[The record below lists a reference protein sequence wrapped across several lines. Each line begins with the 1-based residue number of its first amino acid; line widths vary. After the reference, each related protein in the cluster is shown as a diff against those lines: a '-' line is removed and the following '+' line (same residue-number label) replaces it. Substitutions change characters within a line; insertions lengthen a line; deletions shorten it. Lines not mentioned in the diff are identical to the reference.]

1 MTADPT
7 IELIPPNISSDTGI
21 ERAGEGT
28 ADDDPIPLLG
38 KSSGG
43 GSSLV
48 TTDDYPYVTVHAN
61 VDTPGPEVERFDESR
76 FAVRQDGEPTDIERV
91 TFLGDELDLVFVF
104 DDTGSMS
111 DEIEGAKEGV
121 RFLTE
126 EIDAQEMDAR
136 YSLVTFKNEPTV
148 RTPFTRDAATVTSH
162 VDDLY
167 ASGGGE
173 IPEGNFDAIER
184 ALDLDYRPDAQR
196 VMVDITDA
204 PSHFDGDGSGVSDY
218 TFDDVAEDLRESGA
232 TFVSVAPD
240 VEDRRSSAKSL
251 SSAVGGF
258 WTDISETR
266 TGRTSNFESVLRRIT
281 DLLTSTYE
289 IEFHTCTPPGA
300 ARELEVRFT
309 GDDGSDAA
317 TTTLSVPARFDLPPE
332 CAESDPEPVDARD
345 TSLFLDVDRNALPA
359 GETVT
364 VTVRSADNDF
374 VVGAAVEAGG
384 AHAETNRAGRA
395 ELELAD
401 PGPETITATAPDGD
415 ATETITVDVEAPPDG
430 ETAAGIDAAPAGV
443 DTSPGG
449 IDTSSG
455 GIETASADAE
465 ESGTAGAL
473 VVEPSRWRARVGEE
487 VTFTVRNLDGDLL
500 ADATV
505 EAAGETEA
513 TNRAGK
519 CSFTFEEAGTVSVT
533 ASRDDMD
540 GDAIEVDVEAE

>member
-1 MTADPT
+1 M
-7 IELIPPNISSDTGI
+7 
-21 ERAGEGT
+21 
-28 ADDDPIPLLG
+28 
-38 KSSGG
+38 
-43 GSSLV
+43 
-48 TTDDYPYVTVHAN
+48 
-61 VDTPGPEVERFDESR
+61 
-76 FAVRQDGEPTDIERV
+76 

-136 YSLVTFKNEPTV
+136 YSLVTFKNDPTV
-148 RTPFTRDAATVTSH
+148 RTPFTRDAEAVTSH

-218 TFDDVAEDLRESGA
+218 TFDDVAADLRESGV

-251 SSAVGGF
+251 TSAAGGF

-266 TGRTSNFESVLRRIT
+266 MGRTGNFESVLRRIT

-289 IEFHTCTPPGA
+289 IEFHTCTPPGTT
-300 ARELEVRFT
+300 RDLTVEFT
-309 GDDGSDAA
+309 GDAGSDAA
-317 TTTLSVPARFDLPPE
+317 TATLSVPERFDLPPE
-332 CAESDPEPVDARD
+332 CDESDPEPVDSRD
-345 TSLFLDVDRNALPA
+345 TTLFLDIDRNAVPA

-364 VTVRSADNDF
+364 VTVRSGDNDF
-374 VVGAAVEAGG
+374 IVGAVVEA
-384 AHAETNRAGRA
+384 ADERAETNRAGRA
-395 ELELAD
+395 ELELSD
-401 PGPETITATAPDGD
+401 PGPQTITATAPDGD
-415 ATETITVDVEAPPDG
+415 ATETITVDVEPSTSDA
-430 ETAAGIDAAPAGV
+430 TVGIES
-443 DTSPGG
+443 SPGG
-449 IDTSSG
+449 IESSPD
-455 GIETASADAE
+455 GIER
-465 ESGTAGAL
+465 SGAAGAL

-487 VTFTVRNLDGDLL
+487 VTFTVRDLDGDLL

-505 EAAGETEA
+505 EAAGERAE
-513 TNRAGK
+513 TNRAGN
-519 CSFTFEEAGTVSVT
+519 CSFTFEEPGTVSVT

-540 GDAIEVDVEAE
+540 GDAIEIDVEEE

>member
-21 ERAGEGT
+21 ERAGDGP

-48 TTDDYPYVTVHAN
+48 STDDYPYVTVHAN
-61 VDTPGPEVERFDESR
+61 VDTPGPRVERFDESR
-76 FAVRQDGEPTDIERV
+76 FAVRQDGEPTELERV

-184 ALDLDYRPDAQR
+184 ALDLDYRPGAQR

-232 TFVSVAPD
+232 TFLSVAPD

-251 SSAVGGF
+251 ASAVGGF
-258 WTDISETR
+258 WTDISDTR

-289 IEFHTCTPPGA
+289 IEFHTCTPPGT

-309 GDDGSDAA
+309 GDAGSDAA
-317 TTTLSVPARFDLPPE
+317 TTTLSVPERFDLPPE

-345 TSLFLDVDRNALPA
+345 ASLFLDVDRNALPA

-364 VTVRSADNDF
+364 VTVRSADNEF
-374 VVGAAVEAGG
+374 VVGAAVEASGDRG
-384 AHAETNRAGRA
+384 ETNRAGRA

-401 PGPETITATAPDGD
+401 PGPETITAPAPDGD
-415 ATETITVDVEAPPDG
+415 ATETITVDVEAPPDD

-443 DTSPGG
+443 GASP
-449 IDTSSG
+449 G
-455 GIETASADAE
+455 GIETAPADAE

-500 ADATV
+500 SDATV

>member
-1 MTADPT
+1 MTSGPS

-21 ERAGEGT
+21 DRAGEGAT
-28 ADDDPIPLLG
+28 GESAAAGDDPIPLLG

-43 GSSLV
+43 GGSSLV
-48 TTDDYPYVTVHAN
+48 STDDYPYVTVHAN
-61 VDTPGPEVERFDESR
+61 IDTPGPEVERFDESR
-76 FAVRQDGEPTDIERV
+76 FAVRQDGEPTDLERV

-148 RTPFTRDAATVTSH
+148 RTPFTRDAETVTSH

-173 IPEGNFDAIER
+173 IPEGNFDAIEH

-218 TFDDVAEDLRESGA
+218 TFDDVAADLRESGV

-251 SSAVGGF
+251 TSAVGGF

-266 TGRTSNFESVLRRIT
+266 MGRTSNFESVLRRIT
-281 DLLTSTYE
+281 NLLTSTYE
-289 IEFHTCTPPGA
+289 IEFHTCTPPGT
-300 ARELEVRFT
+300 ARDLTVEFT
-309 GDDGSDAA
+309 GDEGSDAA
-317 TTTLSVPARFDLPPE
+317 TATLSVPEEFDLPPE
-332 CAESDPEPVDARD
+332 CAESEAEPVDSLD
-345 TSLFLDVDRNALPA
+345 TTLFLDIDRNAVPA

-374 VVGAAVEAGG
+374 VVGAVVEA
-384 AHAETNRAGRA
+384 ADERAETNRAGRA
-395 ELELAD
+395 ELELSD
-401 PGPETITATAPDGD
+401 PGPQTITATAPDGD
-415 ATETITVDVEAPPDG
+415 ATETITVDVEPSTDDA
-430 ETAAGIDAAPAGV
+430 TSGIES
-443 DTSPGG
+443 SPGG
-449 IDTSSG
+449 IESSPN
-455 GIETASADAE
+455 GIDR
-465 ESGTAGAL
+465 SGAAGAL

-487 VTFTVRNLDGDLL
+487 VTFTVRDLDGDLL

-505 EAAGETEA
+505 EAAGETKE
-513 TNRAGK
+513 TNRAGS
-519 CSFTFEEAGTVSVT
+519 CSFTFEEPGTVSVT

-540 GDAIEVDVEAE
+540 GDAVEIDIEEE

>member
-1 MTADPT
+1 MTSGPA

-21 ERAGEGT
+21 ERAGDGAT
-28 ADDDPIPLLG
+28 GDDPIPLLG

-61 VDTPGPEVERFDESR
+61 VDTPGPSVERFDESR
-76 FAVRQDGEPTDIERV
+76 FAVRQDGEPTDLERV

-136 YSLVTFKNEPTV
+136 YSLVTFKNDPTV
-148 RTPFTRDAATVTSH
+148 RTPFTRDAETVTSH

-218 TFDDVAEDLRESGA
+218 TFDDVAGDLRESGV

-251 SSAVGGF
+251 TSAVGGF

-266 TGRTSNFESVLRRIT
+266 MGRTSNFESVLERVT

-289 IEFHTCTPPGA
+289 IEFHTCTPPGT
-300 ARELEVRFT
+300 ARELEVEFD
-309 GDDGSDAA
+309 GDRGSDAA
-317 TTTLSVPARFDLPPE
+317 TATLSVPERFDLPPE
-332 CAESDPEPVDARD
+332 CAESDPEPVDSRETA
-345 TSLFLDVDRNALPA
+345 LFLDVDRNALPA

-374 VVGAAVEAGG
+374 VVGATVEAAGER
-384 AHAETNRAGRA
+384 AETNRAGRA
-395 ELELAD
+395 ELELPD
-401 PGPETITATAPDGD
+401 PGPQTITATAPDGD
-415 ATETITVDVEAPPDG
+415 AAETITVDVEAPSDD
-430 ETAAGIDAAPAGV
+430 TANGIE
-443 DTSPGG
+443 TSPGG
-449 IDTSSG
+449 IETSPG
-455 GIETASADAE
+455 GIETAPGGIETSPGGDE
-465 ESGTAGAL
+465 ESETEGAL
-473 VVEPSRWRARVGEE
+473 VVEPSRWRAGVGEE

-500 ADATV
+500 AGATV
-505 EAAGETEA
+505 EAAGETKE
-513 TNRAGK
+513 TNRAGN
-519 CSFTFEEAGTVSVT
+519 CSFTFEESGTVTVT
-533 ASRDDMD
+533 ATRDDMD
-540 GDAIEVDVEAE
+540 GDAIDIDVEAA